1 MTASSLYSFATLVM
15 YNFFVCQFVLC
26 YVMLCYVMLC
36 YVMLLIYLFMNA
48 AIAVFIFA
56 LLMKSLIF
64 FYVDC

>member
-15 YNFFVCQFVLC
+15 YNFFVCQFV
-26 YVMLCYVMLC
+26 LCYVMLC